1 MRQRLTIILTF
12 VVIIGLLVLINA
24 VSHVQEEE
32 VRDLEM
38 FANRSTY
45 HAGPSGARAL
55 HDFLNESGYK
65 VMRWREPLSQLMN
78 TSKQPVS
85 TLVIVGETRLPFED
99 EDFTILRAW
108 VGRGGRLVM
117 IDRTPDPRLMG
128 NAGWTIRAK
137 EQRLPDID
145 TNPGNVNQMTENVS
159 ELQPLQP
166 TLLTNNIE
174 SVMPSRFASRL
185 VFTVEATPGVTNSG
199 TTMVDPG
206 AVAPSPS
213 PTPEPTLEEDFWGL
227 PEETATP
234 TPVPVADPDDDYG
247 EGDYSGIVAPVAHIG
262 DADGAVVLDYNYG
275 DGRVILVSDPYL
287 ISNGGLVLK
296 DNLALAINVL
306 GGPRNTGL
314 IAFDEYHQ
322 GRGITR
328 NAFASYFAGTSVLPI
343 AGQIV
348 VLVLVVLWTNGRRFA
363 RPLPLTQV
371 DRRSSL
377 EFVASMAE
385 LQERSRA
392 YDLAI
397 ENIYTRTRRVLARHA
412 GVDYNSSRSEI
423 AQRIA
428 ERSTIDRD
436 ELEKL
441 MRECEEAIN
450 GEPVNSRDTIDIVK
464 RLRKLERD
472 LGLRLRSREAR
483 QAAENI

>member
-108 VGRGGRLVM
+108 VGRGGRLVI

-213 PTPEPTLEEDFWGL
+213 PPPEPTLEEDFWGL

-262 DADGAVVLDYNYG
+262 DADGAVVVDYNYG

>member
-108 VGRGGRLVM
+108 VGRGGRLVI

-262 DADGAVVLDYNYG
+262 DADGAVVVDYNYG